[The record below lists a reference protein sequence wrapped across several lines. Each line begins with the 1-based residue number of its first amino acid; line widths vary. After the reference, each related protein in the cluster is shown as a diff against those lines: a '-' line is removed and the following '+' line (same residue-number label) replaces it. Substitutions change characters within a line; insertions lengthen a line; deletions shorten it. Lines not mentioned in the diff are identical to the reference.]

1 MQNET
6 NQTFTTHHVD
16 NTCCSTKLSRVVHA
30 AKSVGLIWTGF
41 HSFRNSRG
49 LAKSGSFVVVGVVTA
64 VGRDGVGDGTGK
76 EMLKAVDESATPLSV
91 VGEEAFVALSEYLE
105 KNEYV
110 RRKIQ
115 STKSIHQSINQ
126 PDVWIMKRNQKQLY
140 KLQLLQCP
148 IPHFISPKSIK
159 GF

>member
-1 MQNET
+1 MRNET

-41 HSFRNSRG
+41 QSFRNSTG
-49 LAKSGSFVVVGVVTA
+49 LAKSGSFVVVGVVAA
-64 VGRDGVGDGTGK
+64 VGRDGVGDGTGR

-110 RRKIQ
+110 RRNLPIHQ
-115 STKSIHQSINQ
+115 IHPSINQSINQ
-126 PDVWIMKRNQKQLY
+126 TSALWSATKSSCTSNNYSSVPSLILS
-140 KLQLLQCP
+140 
-148 IPHFISPKSIK
+148 HPKV
-159 GF
+159 